1 MYDAETLDYSRSV
14 PWDADS
20 GQVECSAITI
30 DVENELVWM
39 SDWVESNY
47 IYKYDLHDGRYLGK
61 LHLRAMPTWTQGL
74 AFYKGDLYITA
85 DDGDADRHEAD
96 NLWFVP
102 KETLL
107 NNSTTI
113 SHEMAFD
120 LPPFLD
126 YGEIEGI
133 DFNAATN
140 QMIVLANRGMQIV
153 LGMPTGYY
161 PGYTSEIH
169 ELYVFN
175 ILDEHDSNNGSYQSE
190 Q

>member
-47 IYKYDLHDGRYLGK
+47 VYKYDLHDGRYVGK
-61 LHLRAMPTWTQGL
+61 LHLRATPTWTQGL

-85 DDGDADRHEAD
+85 DDGDADRHESD

-107 NNSTTI
+107 NNATII
-113 SHEMAFD
+113 SHELSFD
-120 LPPFLD
+120 VPATFLD

-140 QMIVLANRGMQIV
+140 QMIA
-153 LGMPTGYY
+153 
-161 PGYTSEIH
+161 S
-169 ELYVFN
+169 
-175 ILDEHDSNNGSYQSE
+175 
-190 Q
+190 